1 VRDRRAGSERSGE
14 SERLSGLYGRYEA
27 ERHKSR
33 AWSLQNPGNAAIRG
47 ALLEKV
53 LAAGVPD
60 LRSGAEILDLGC
72 GSGWWLEVFKE
83 RGVAPGRLHGID
95 AIEDRIARARQRLP
109 ESDLRVGDIR
119 KLPYEDESFGLVLIV
134 SVLSDLPTE
143 EDVDSALGEA
153 VRVLAPGGLLLCYEP
168 RMPNPLNRNVR
179 RIPGKSFDR
188 ALGDRWRGTPLT
200 FLPPI
205 TYRLG
210 SLAPRF
216 YPVLSRVRPLL
227 SHRLVQ
233 YRKAAGSAAI

>member
-1 VRDRRAGSERSGE
+1 VE
-14 SERLSGLYGRYEA
+14 SERLSGVYGRYEA

-33 AWSLQNPGNAAIRG
+33 VWSLENPGSAAIRA

-53 LAAGVPD
+53 LAAGD
-60 LRSGAEILDLGC
+60 RELHSGAEILDLGC
-72 GSGWWLEVFKE
+72 GSGWWLEVFHE
-83 RGVAPGRLHGID
+83 QGVAAGRLHGID
-95 AIEDRIARARQRLP
+95 AIEDRIGRARQRLS

-119 KLPYEDESFGLVLIV
+119 KLPYEDDGFGLVLIV

-143 EDVDSALGEA
+143 EDVDSALREA

-179 RIPGKSFDR
+179 RITEGSFDR
-188 ALGDRWRGTPLT
+188 ALGERWRGTPLT
-200 FLPPI
+200 FLPPV

-210 SLAPRF
+210 SLAPRL
-216 YPVLSRVRPLL
+216 YPVLSRIRPLL
-227 SHRLVQ
+227 SHRLVE